1 MYMTLIQNLNKK
13 SKKIITLNKMSR
25 SSSMFNISNLDD
37 NTKIIIAFLAVAGLG
52 LVVYSLSSC
61 EGQKCKNTCGCQ
73 MQESYV
79 QDFSGN
85 SPGCTNSYRVYANSP
100 NDTYTY
106 PRNRCQMC
114 KGYNNSSYE
123 PFEYS
128 QKTDFK
134 LCPHNCRQYGVAA
147 CDQGTIM

>member
-1 MYMTLIQNLNKK
+1 
-13 SKKIITLNKMSR
+13 MSR
-25 SSSMFNISNLDD
+25 SSSSMFNISKIDD
-37 NTKIIIAFLAVAGLG
+37 NTKIVIAFLAVATLG

-61 EGQKCKNTCGCQ
+61 EEKKCKNSCGCGYQ
-73 MQESYV
+73 TQESYV
-79 QDFSGN
+79 KDFSGN
-85 SPGCTNSYRVYANSP
+85 SPGCTNSYRVYADSLSN
-100 NDTYTY
+100 TYTY

-123 PFEYS
+123 PFEYTH
-128 QKTDFK
+128 KTDFK